1 MTKTKRIFEF
11 DFPTAITSLS
21 ATDRKLA
28 RFIERAGPCGLELDG
43 AESPFESLVEAI
55 VYQQLHGKAAETIFN
70 RVKAIFAPERFPTP
84 RLLLEVP
91 EELLRGAGLSRQK
104 MAAIRDLAAKTL
116 DGTVPGLREI
126 RKMPDEEIIERLTSV
141 RGVGRWT
148 VEMFLIFHLG
158 RPDVL
163 PIGDYGVLQGFALT
177 HRRKPMPKPKELGA
191 YGERWKPYRTVASW
205 YLWRAVHLHRAKKT
219 ADNQKNS
226 VVPKKKSTGDEKKK
240 PRKK

>member
-1 MTKTKRIFEF
+1 MAKKKRAFEYE
-11 DFPTAITSLS
+11 FPAAVGSLA
-21 ATDRKLA
+21 ATDPKLA
-28 RFIERAGPCGLELDG
+28 RFMELAGPCGLQLDD

-70 RVKAIFAPERFPTP
+70 RVKAIFAPERFPSP

-104 MAAIRDLAAKTL
+104 AAAVRDLAAKTL
-116 DGTVPGLREI
+116 DGTVPDLRAI
-126 RKMPDEEIIERLTSV
+126 RRMSDDEIIERLTSV

-163 PIGDYGVLQGFALT
+163 PIGDYGVLQGYALT
-177 HRRKPMPKPKELGA
+177 HRKRKMPKPKELGA
-191 YGERWKPYRTVASW
+191 FGERWKPYRTVASW
-205 YLWRAVHLHRAKKT
+205 YLWRAVHLHRAKKA
-219 ADNQKNS
+219 ADNLTKGEAK
-226 VVPKKKSTGDEKKK
+226 KKKSVKTGKKK
-240 PRKK
+240 SRTK

>member
-1 MTKTKRIFEF
+1 VTKKKRTFEF
-11 DFPTAITSLS
+11 EFPAAVLSLS
-21 ATDRKLA
+21 AADEKLG
-28 RFIERAGPCGLELDG
+28 RFMELAGPCGLQMDE

-116 DGTVPGLREI
+116 DGTVPDLRAI
-126 RKMPDEEIIERLTSV
+126 RRMSDDEIIERLTSV

-163 PIGDYGVLQGFALT
+163 PIGDYGVLQGYALT
-177 HRRKPMPKPKELGA
+177 HRKRKMPKPKELGA
-191 YGERWKPYRTVASW
+191 FGERWKPYRTVASW
-205 YLWRAVHLHRAKKT
+205 YLWRAVHLDRAKK
-219 ADNQKNS
+219 AEDNL
-226 VVPKKKSTGDEKKK
+226 KKGAAEKKK
-240 PRKK
+240 TVKSSKKKIRE

>member
-1 MTKTKRIFEF
+1 MTKKKRTFEF
-11 DFPTAITSLS
+11 EFPAAVLSLS
-21 ATDRKLA
+21 AADEKLG
-28 RFIERAGPCGLELDG
+28 RFMELAGPCGLQMDE

-55 VYQQLHGKAAETIFN
+55 IYQQLHGKAAETIFN
-70 RVKAIFAPERFPTP
+70 RMKAIFAPERFPTP

-116 DGTVPGLREI
+116 DGTVPDLRAI
-126 RKMPDEEIIERLTSV
+126 RRMPDDEIIERLTSV

-163 PIGDYGVLQGFALT
+163 PIGDYGVLQGYALT
-177 HRRKPMPKPKELGA
+177 HRKRKVPKPKELGA
-191 YGERWKPYRTVASW
+191 FGERWKPYRTVASW
-205 YLWRAVHLHRAKKT
+205 YLWRAVHLDRAKK
-219 ADNQKNS
+219 AEDNLKKGAA
-226 VVPKKKSTGDEKKK
+226 KKKKTLKSGKKK
-240 PRKK
+240 TRE

>member
-1 MTKTKRIFEF
+1 MAKKKRAFEYE
-11 DFPTAITSLS
+11 FPAAVLSLS
-21 ATDRKLA
+21 AADRKLA
-28 RFIERAGPCGLELDG
+28 RFMKLAGPCGLQLDD

-70 RVKAIFAPERFPTP
+70 RVKAIFAPERFPSP

-104 MAAIRDLAAKTL
+104 TAAIRDLAARTL
-116 DGTVPGLREI
+116 DGTVPDLRAA
-126 RKMPDEEIIERLTSV
+126 RRMSDDEIIERLTSV

-163 PIGDYGVLQGFALT
+163 PIGDYGVLQGWALT
-177 HRRKPMPKPKELGA
+177 HRRGKMPKPKELGS
-191 YGERWKPYRTVASW
+191 YGERWKPFRSVASW
-205 YLWRAVHLHRAKKT
+205 YMWRAVHLDRAKKA
-219 ADNQKNS
+219 ADSLKKGAAKGKKS
-226 VVPKKKSTGDEKKK
+226 AKSGKKKTRE
-240 PRKK
+240 

>member
-1 MTKTKRIFEF
+1 MAKKKRAFEYE
-11 DFPTAITSLS
+11 FPAAVLSLS
-21 ATDRKLA
+21 AADRKLA
-28 RFIERAGPCGLELDG
+28 RFMELAGPCGLQLDDAG
-43 AESPFESLVEAI
+43 SPFESLVEAI

-70 RVKAIFAPERFPTP
+70 RLKAIFAPERFPSP

-116 DGTVPGLREI
+116 DGTVPDLRAI
-126 RKMPDEEIIERLTSV
+126 RRMSDEEIIERLTSV

-177 HRRKPMPKPKELGA
+177 HRRKEMPKPKELGTF
-191 YGERWKPYRTVASW
+191 GERWKPYRSVASW
-205 YLWRAVHLHRAKKT
+205 YMWKAVHLDRAKK
-219 ADNQKNS
+219 AAVNLKKGAAKRKKS
-226 VVPKKKSTGDEKKK
+226 AKSGKKKTRE
-240 PRKK
+240 

>member
-1 MTKTKRIFEF
+1 MAKKKRAFEYE
-11 DFPTAITSLS
+11 FPAAVLSLS
-21 ATDRKLA
+21 AADRKLA
-28 RFIERAGPCGLELDG
+28 RFMELAGPCGLQLDDAG
-43 AESPFESLVEAI
+43 SPFESLVEAI
-55 VYQQLHGKAAETIFN
+55 VYQQLHGKAAGTIFN
-70 RVKAIFAPERFPTP
+70 RLKAIFAPERFPSP

-116 DGTVPGLREI
+116 DGTVPDLRAI
-126 RKMPDEEIIERLTSV
+126 RRMSDEEIIERLTSV

-177 HRRKPMPKPKELGA
+177 HRRKEMPKPKELGTF
-191 YGERWKPYRTVASW
+191 GERWKPYRSVASW
-205 YLWRAVHLHRAKKT
+205 YMWKAVHLDRAKKA
-219 ADNQKNS
+219 ADNLKKGAAKRKKS
-226 VVPKKKSTGDEKKK
+226 AKSGKKKTRE
-240 PRKK
+240 

>member
-1 MTKTKRIFEF
+1 MTKKKRTFEF
-11 DFPTAITSLS
+11 EFPAAVLSLS
-21 ATDRKLA
+21 AADEKLG
-28 RFIERAGPCGLELDG
+28 RFMELAGPCGLQMDE

-116 DGTVPGLREI
+116 DGTVPDLRAI
-126 RKMPDEEIIERLTSV
+126 RRMSDDEIIERLTSV

-163 PIGDYGVLQGFALT
+163 PIGDYGVLQGYALT
-177 HRRKPMPKPKELGA
+177 HRKRKMPKPKELGA
-191 YGERWKPYRTVASW
+191 FGERWKPYRTVASW
-205 YLWRAVHLHRAKKT
+205 YLWRAVHLDRAKK
-219 ADNQKNS
+219 AEDNL
-226 VVPKKKSTGDEKKK
+226 KKGAAEKKK
-240 PRKK
+240 TVKSSKEKIRE